1 MVKNDSFFLWTDA
14 QSWHNTEKFFE
25 DTKKRTESEKQLSG
39 KRKDE
44 KMEEVMILAD
54 KIINLRKKNGW
65 SQEELAEK
73 LGVTR
78 QSISKYEG
86 AQSIPDLDKI
96 LKLSEIFGVT
106 TDYLIKDELEEEEY
120 AASQMQENESESD
133 RSVHKVTMEMANEY
147 LQIIDWSAGKTA
159 FATMLCILS
168 PIVLLMLGA
177 MSEMPN
183 YHISENAAAGIG
195 ICVLIVLIAIAVT
208 IFILCG
214 MKTKKYE
221 YMEKEDIETAYGV
234 SGMVKEKRD
243 AYHSPYVTQLV
254 IGITCCICSV
264 IPLFGTLAV
273 SESDFYMVSAVC
285 MLLTL
290 VAIGTYF
297 IVRSAAKMNAMN
309 QLLEEEDYTR
319 QKKHENKKMSGPV
332 TVYWLIATAIY
343 LAWSFTTNDW
353 DRRWIIWPVVG
364 VLFPAFY
371 AIVSGIRK
379 KS

>member
-44 KMEEVMILAD
+44 KTEEVMILAD

-120 AASQMQENESESD
+120 APSQMQENESESD

-177 MSEMPN
+177 MSEMPD

-221 YMEKEDIETAYGV
+221 FMEKEDIETAYGV

-285 MLLTL
+285 MLLAL

-332 TVYWLIATAIY
+332 MVYWLIATAIY

-353 DRRWIIWPVVG
+353 DRTWIIWPVVG

>member
-120 AASQMQENESESD
+120 VPSQMQENESESD

-159 FATMLCILS
+159 FATVLCILS

-221 YMEKEDIETAYGV
+221 FMEKEDIETVYGA

-243 AYHSPYVTQLV
+243 AYHSMYVTQLV
-254 IGITCCICSV
+254 IGIACCICSV

-285 MLLTL
+285 MLLAL

-332 TVYWLIATAIY
+332 MVYWLIATAIY

-353 DRRWIIWPVVG
+353 DRTWIIWPVVG
-364 VLFPAFY
+364 VLFPAFF
-371 AIVSGIRK
+371 AIVNGIRK

>member
-120 AASQMQENESESD
+120 APSQMQENESESD

-147 LQIIDWSAGKTA
+147 LQIIDWTAGKTA
-159 FATMLCILS
+159 FAT
-168 PIVLLMLGA
+168 
-177 MSEMPN
+177 SEMPD
-183 YHISENAAAGIG
+183 YHISENATAGIG

-221 YMEKEDIETAYGV
+221 FMEKEDIETAYGV

-285 MLLTL
+285 MLLAL

-297 IVRSAAKMNAMN
+297 IVRSAAKMNAVN

-332 TVYWLIATAIY
+332 TVY
-343 LAWSFTTNDW
+343 
-353 DRRWIIWPVVG
+353 
-364 VLFPAFY
+364 
-371 AIVSGIRK
+371 
-379 KS
+379 